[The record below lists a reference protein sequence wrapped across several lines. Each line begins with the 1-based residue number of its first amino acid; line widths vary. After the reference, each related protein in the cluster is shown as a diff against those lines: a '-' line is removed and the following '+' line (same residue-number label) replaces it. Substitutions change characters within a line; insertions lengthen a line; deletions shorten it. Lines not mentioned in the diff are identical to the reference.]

1 MQYPQIADLVS
12 DIAEVLSDIDLS
24 HVGGTTPYVLAEIPG
39 TNQGRSQ
46 ALPFICALCLSL
58 QRLFLQ
64 FISCMT
70 FQGTNIF

>member
-1 MQYPQIADLVS
+1 MQYPQISDLVS

-24 HVGGTTPYVLAEIPG
+24 HVEGTNPYVLAEIPG
-39 TNQGRSQ
+39 TNQGRSR
-46 ALPFICALCLSL
+46 ALTFICALCLSL

-64 FISCMT
+64 SISCMT

>member
-1 MQYPQIADLVS
+1 MQYPQT
-12 DIAEVLSDIDLS
+12 AELLSDTGLS
-24 HVGGTTPYVLAEIPG
+24 CVEGTSPYVLDEIPG
-39 TNQGRSQ
+39 TNQGRNQ
-46 ALPFICALCLSL
+46 ALSFVCALCLSL